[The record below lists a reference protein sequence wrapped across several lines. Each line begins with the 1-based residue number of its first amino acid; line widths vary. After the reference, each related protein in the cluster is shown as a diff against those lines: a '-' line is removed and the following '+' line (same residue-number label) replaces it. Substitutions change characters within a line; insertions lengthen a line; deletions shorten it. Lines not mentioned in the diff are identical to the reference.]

1 MEQMTQGGIEADSLY
16 RFFRAGEEEVLALK
30 GVSLTVAPGE
40 FVAVAGP
47 SGSGKS
53 TLLACLSGSDEPS
66 GGQVRI
72 AGERISHRS
81 ESERSRIRR
90 QRVGLLY
97 QQGNLFPH
105 LTIERNIAVAQRLS
119 GRGPYNDPQ
128 ELLSIV
134 GLRDHAKAY
143 PGALSGGEL
152 ARAGLAVALSNHP
165 AVLLADEPTGELD
178 TLTEVLVLELMI
190 AAAARGAAVVVASHS
205 PEVASAADRIVRLSD
220 GVVVS

>member
-1 MEQMTQGGIEADSLY
+1 
-16 RFFRAGEEEVLALK
+16 
-30 GVSLTVAPGE
+30 
-40 FVAVAGP
+40 
-47 SGSGKS
+47 
-53 TLLACLSGSDEPS
+53 
-66 GGQVRI
+66 
-72 AGERISHRS
+72 
-81 ESERSRIRR
+81 
-90 QRVGLLY
+90 LLY

>member
-1 MEQMTQGGIEADSLY
+1 MTQGGIEADSLY
-16 RFFRAGEEEVLALK
+16 RFFRTGEEEVLALK

>member
-105 LTIERNIAVAQRLS
+105 LTIERNITVAQRLS
-119 GRGPYNDPQ
+119 GRGPYLDPS

-152 ARAGLAVALSNHP
+152 ARA
-165 AVLLADEPTGELD
+165 VLLADEPTGELD
-178 TLTEVLVLELMI
+178 TLTEVLVLELMV